1 MFLEILYFYICMKMK
16 SININKPYFR
26 QLIYLSAVLIIF
38 SFSDQLEYTSLKQVN
53 QSELT
58 LTNRENLKTKNSI
71 FNFEKIP
78 QKLIKENDF
87 KIESYSIEVQNIKL
101 STKLKT
107 VNNKF
112 YSNKKSIISRW
123 SKSIQ
128 QNSNYLA

>member
-1 MFLEILYFYICMKMK
+1 MKMK